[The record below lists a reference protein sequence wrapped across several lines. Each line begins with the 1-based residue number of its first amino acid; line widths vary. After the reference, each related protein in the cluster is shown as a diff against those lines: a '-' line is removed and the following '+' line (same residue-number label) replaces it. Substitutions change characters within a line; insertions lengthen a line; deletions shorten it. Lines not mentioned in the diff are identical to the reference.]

1 MLVIT
6 RKENEALVI
15 EVDGELIEIKVTEI
29 GSQVRLG
36 ISAPERCK
44 IWRKELYATVQANRQ
59 ATQDAGP
66 VNLRDVAG
74 LLKKKDSKDSE

>member
-29 GSQVRLG
+29 GGQVRLG
-36 ISAPERCK
+36 IAAPERCK

-59 ATQDAGP
+59 AALQETSADS
-66 VNLRDVAG
+66 VRDIAG
-74 LLKKKDSKDSE
+74 LLRKQESE